1 MHYLGVFALST
12 LLLQKIASR
21 SKLWRQILIVVVVGV
36 TALLSGLRAPSIG
49 SDTSSY
55 PLGCYKFASV
65 SSHYANYDDHV
76 SEFYFMKEIGYKV
89 LAYVSTK
96 IYNDFNFFLF
106 VCAVIVNAGFMYFF
120 WHMSKKY
127 QIPLWLLWL
136 SYYCLMFNQ
145 SLNLAKQFL
154 AISFCL
160 IAYVL
165 FDSGRKK
172 LSVFFFCVALTF
184 HFTAIAFLFFVYE
197 RFVKSNVIR
206 IGVIVC
212 AAVTL
217 LGNYFLLE
225 KVMSSH
231 WLLSRFASYLSS
243 KNGDVPVFEV
253 MFHSLFLIVP
263 LYLWVVRSVRLKKEV
278 IIRFSYLIIIEISFF
293 LFNMISAQAGRMG
306 MYLLPMCLVY
316 VPLVVT
322 NSRARKPLTLAYA
335 FSLLAFWFITIVYQ
349 GSTQSYPYESIL
361 D

>member
-21 SKLWRQILIVVVVGV
+21 SMLWRRFLIITVVAV
-36 TALLSGLRAPSIG
+36 TALFSGLRTSSIG
-49 SDTSSY
+49 SDTSAY
-55 PLGCYKFASV
+55 PLGCYKIASV
-65 SSHYANYDDHV
+65 SSHYANYDNYVTD
-76 SEFYFMKEIGYKV
+76 FFFMKEIGYKI
-89 LAYVSTK
+89 LAYACVK
-96 IYNDFNFFLF
+96 VYNDFNFFLF

-120 WHMSKKY
+120 WYMSKKY

-145 SLNLAKQFL
+145 SLNLAKQML

-165 FDSGRKK
+165 FDSGKKK
-172 LSVFFFCVALTF
+172 LSVIFFCVAMTF

-197 RFVKSNVIR
+197 RFVKSNVVR

-212 AAVTL
+212 VAVTL

-243 KNGDVPVFEV
+243 KNGDAPVFEI
-253 MFHSLFLIVP
+253 MFHSLFLIGP
-263 LYLWVVRSVRLKKEV
+263 LYLWCVKSVKLKKEV
-278 IIRFSYLIIIEISFF
+278 IFRFSYLIIIEMSFF
-293 LFNMISAQAGRMG
+293 LFNVISAQAGRMG

-316 VPLVVT
+316 VPLVIE
-322 NSRARKPLTLAYA
+322 NSRARKPLTLAYS

-361 D
+361 N